1 MFPKKQRQSNI
12 RAIEGSKEKEK
23 KDYYASK
30 FSKSDKTSEKTRKT
44 TKIQGQYPTNAKL
57 IAGDSIISGI
67 CEERLSGKNGVVKVC
82 NFAGAAIQDIQR
94 NLVPIIE
101 RNPCFLIFHVG
112 TNNAKSSTSEFSDK
126 LLS

>member
-12 RAIEGSKEKEK
+12 RAIERSKEKEK

-30 FSKSDKTSEKTRKT
+30 LSKSGKTTEKTCKT
-44 TKIQGQYPTNAKL
+44 TKIQGQYPTNATL

-82 NFAGAAIQDIQR
+82 NFAGATIQDIQR
-94 NLVPIIE
+94 NLVPILE